1 MATNPLF
8 IASSM
13 FVVSDSQISSDLALL
28 PGTPGPK
35 RTAQV
40 TFQKPGGAFR
50 VVQLST
56 HLTVDMVITVLLR
69 LFDISDYR
77 SAWVGA
83 GAFGPKPIAIGDTRH
98 IPADTLFFDAQGV
111 RFDRLGADFT
121 VNVDGETFIG
131 IVTGM
136 GDYTTDMQL
145 LEGRGAR
152 FDAESIARS
161 LELLTVMT
169 QLTADEQTLFR
180 MHSPF
185 GEVLAW
191 LVQEIRDNG
200 PIELTRAGAFEKDF
214 LTRAVQESVV
224 LGYVDR
230 TSETPGDNAMAP
242 LTEAR
247 DLAVTQG
254 LIEDKGNELHAT
266 IKADQMG
273 SSSKAVAAA
282 TVVVVKTL
290 GETRPEW
297 YEALYTG

>member
-1 MATNPLF
+1 MASNPLF
-8 IASSM
+8 IASSL

-56 HLTVDMVITVLLR
+56 HLTVDMVIAVLLR

-98 IPADTLFFDAQGV
+98 MPADTLFFDAQGV

-169 QLTADEQTLFR
+169 QLTTGEQTLFR

-185 GEVLAW
+185 GEVLVTWPSRRAALRTRVMSCTPPSKPTRW
-191 LVQEIRDNG
+191 GLVLR
-200 PIELTRAGAFEKDF
+200 LWR
-214 LTRAVQESVV
+214 
-224 LGYVDR
+224 
-230 TSETPGDNAMAP
+230 
-242 LTEAR
+242 
-247 DLAVTQG
+247 
-254 LIEDKGNELHAT
+254 
-266 IKADQMG
+266 
-273 SSSKAVAAA
+273 
-282 TVVVVKTL
+282 
-290 GETRPEW
+290 RPPW
-297 YEALYTG
+297 WS